1 MATRTQVTPRVEN
14 NSFVIQDVYTIM
26 NEIVQQATAR
36 KDLAVVDTSSFVSV
50 GETVLRTGTEN
61 TLNAISAVLTR
72 TIFAVRPYN
81 AKLRSLMYP
90 EQRWGGILRKITPFL
105 MDYEASQDWNT
116 NLTPQQ
122 LADGNSIDMY
132 KIRAPKA
139 VQTNFIGSNTLQ
151 THITIFRKQLRI
163 AFSSE
168 QEFMRFLDA
177 VMIQFRNSIE
187 LRNENTTR
195 LTLASYIAGL
205 IDMPN
210 RSVDLT
216 AAYNTQFGTTYT
228 RDQLLNEHL
237 TEFMQFFVAYI
248 KTTSDRFTDF
258 TSMYHSNLENH
269 PDIVRHTPY
278 SAQRMIMYGPMFTNA
293 EARVFSEIFNPL
305 YLKLNNNIELVN
317 YWQSPKTPEAIN
329 ITPAILDTTTGEKK
343 TGNPVN
349 NDYIVGVL
357 FDRDACGVMPQWDST
372 STTPYNSAGEYYNTF
387 VHWLFGSNID
397 YTENGIVFY
406 LGSGGAST

>member
-1 MATRTQVTPRVEN
+1 MATRTSVRETTSPFSV
-14 NSFVIQDVYTIM
+14 QDVYTIM

-36 KDLAVVDTSSFVSV
+36 KDLAVVDTSSFISV

-61 TLNAISAVLTR
+61 TLNAISAVLTK
-72 TIFAVRPYN
+72 TIFAVRPYEG
-81 AKLRSLMYP
+81 KLRSIIYP
-90 EQRWGGILRKITPFL
+90 EQRWGGITRKITPFL

-116 NLTPQQ
+116 NLSPTQ

-139 VQTNFIGSNTLQ
+139 LQTNFIGSNTLQ
-151 THITIFRKQLRI
+151 THITIFRKQLRV

-168 QEFMRFLDA
+168 REFMRFLDA
-177 VMIQFRNSIE
+177 VMVQFRNSIE

-195 LTLASYIAGL
+195 LTLVSYIAGL
-205 IDMPN
+205 IDMQK
-210 RSVDLT
+210 RSVDLV
-216 AAYNTQFGTTYT
+216 AEYNRGFNTTYT
-228 RDQLLNEHL
+228 RTQLLNEHL

-248 KTTSDRFTDF
+248 KTLSDRFTDF
-258 TSMYHSNLENH
+258 TSMYHSNLEGH

-278 SAQRMIMYGPMFTNA
+278 SAQRMIMYGPLFTNA

-305 YLKLNNNIELVN
+305 YLKLDNNIEMVN
-317 YWQSPKTPEAIN
+317 YWQSPTSPMSIN
-329 ITPAILDTTTGEKK
+329 ITPAVLDTTTGEKK
-343 TGNPVN
+343 AGNTVSQ
-349 NDYIVGVL
+349 DYVVGVL

-397 YTENGIVFY
+397 YTENGIAFY
-406 LGSGGAST
+406 LGEGPAQS